1 MKKNIIIC
9 LFIMLFSHIT
19 FADHSESADSVK
31 RILYGRDLPDEE
43 RLRIYEQLSSH
54 YCASNIDST
63 FYYSRKGLD
72 LAIELNN
79 HQKEGSFYRF
89 IGGAYDVIGG
99 FDSALYY
106 YDKSYE
112 LALRINDKQMEG
124 QAYGMYAFSYF
135 RQGKYLPAL
144 QWSMKVLEYYHDS
157 DYMLPK
163 IGMMG
168 YIGEIYQILGNHER
182 AFYYIQKALKMA
194 EDLNNVFF
202 TMQLYNRMGAIYIDL
217 KEYDKALEYLELGLE
232 AGTLINHQ
240 LNICISHRK
249 MAQVYLAC
257 KNYEKALEEAEEAVS
272 IARKVSDPTILVGSL
287 SILSDIYRE
296 QQNYVK
302 CESAAFDAWQ
312 TDSTSMEW
320 APTITYNLALSNIYL
335 KNEEKALYFLQRTG
349 DLNKDRVGKEI
360 HQTLLDME
368 VKNESEKNELRITSL
383 EKEKNLNRKLNIA
396 SGIILLLLSGLFIF
410 ILRFLS
416 QKGKIAEQQI
426 LHLEQEKQ
434 LITTQAL
441 LEGETNER
449 KRLAR
454 DLHDGLGGIL
464 SVAKL
469 HLKDLENLY
478 KEENVTSSR
487 FKNTFH
493 ALDTGMR
500 ELRRIAHHMMPES
513 LMRSG
518 LKTSIDDFC
527 KVIPGAH
534 FDYIG
539 KEKRLDTHLEILIYR
554 CVYELVNNALKYA
567 EATHIKVQMIVEDHL
582 IALTVQDDGI
592 GFEPENITPGAGLE
606 NIRNRVAA
614 YNGLMNLYT
623 SPGKGTEVMI
633 EIELKKEK

>member
-1 MKKNIIIC
+1 
-9 LFIMLFSHIT
+9 MLFSPTT
-19 FADHSESADSVK
+19 FADHSEHTDSVK
-31 RILYGRDLPDEE
+31 RILYGPDLPVEE
-43 RLRIYEQLSSH
+43 KLRIYEELSAN

-72 LAIELNN
+72 LALEANDY
-79 HQKEGSFYRF
+79 QKEGSFYRY
-89 IGGAYDVIGG
+89 IGGGYDVIGG
-99 FDSALYY
+99 FDSAIYY
-106 YDKSYE
+106 YKKSYD
-112 LALRINDKQMEG
+112 LALRINDNQMEG

-135 RQGKYLPAL
+135 RQGKYLLAL
-144 QWSMKVLEYYHDS
+144 QWSRKVLEHYHDS

-168 YIGEIYQILGNHER
+168 YIGEIYQILGNHEM
-182 AFYYIQKALKMA
+182 AFFYIEKALKMA

-217 KEYDKALEYLELGLE
+217 KEYDKALEYLELGLK
-232 AGTLINHQ
+232 AGTQINHQ

-249 MAQVYLAC
+249 MAQVHLER
-257 KNYEKALEEAEEAVS
+257 KNYEKAFEEAEEAVT
-272 IARKVSDPTILVGSL
+272 IARKVSDPTILAGSL

-296 QQNYVK
+296 QQKYTE
-302 CESAAFDAWQ
+302 CEAAAFDAWQ
-312 TDSTSMEW
+312 TDSINMEL
-320 APTITYNLALSNIYL
+320 APNLAYNLAISNIHL
-335 KNEEKALYFLQRTG
+335 KNEEKALYFIQKTG
-349 DLNKDRVGKEI
+349 ELNKDRVGKEI
-360 HQTLLDME
+360 HQALLDME
-368 VKNESEKNELRITSL
+368 VKNESEKNEFRISAL

-396 SGIILLLLSGLFIF
+396 SGIILLLLSGMFIF

-416 QKGKIAEQQI
+416 QKRKIAEQQI
-426 LHLEQEKQ
+426 QHLEQEKQ
-434 LITTQAL
+434 LITAQAL

-469 HLKDLENLY
+469 HLKDLESLCI
-478 KEENVTSSR
+478 EENATSSR
-487 FKNTFH
+487 FTHTFH

-500 ELRRIAHHMMPES
+500 ELRCIAHHMMPES
-513 LMRSG
+513 LMRAG

-527 KVIPGAH
+527 KAIPGAH

-539 KEKRLDTHLEILIYR
+539 NEKRLDTHLEILIYR

-567 EATHIKVQMIVEDHL
+567 EASHIKVQMIAEDNFVS
-582 IALTVQDDGI
+582 LTVHDDGI
-592 GFEPENITPGAGLE
+592 GFNPKNITPGAGLE

-614 YNGLMNLYT
+614 YNGIMTIYT
-623 SPGKGTEVMI
+623 SPGKGTEVTI
-633 EIELKKEK
+633 EIELRRRNNLKV